1 MRQVYEWRHM
11 HFTVRDAAKLLQTTE
26 KQIYGWVDEGD
37 IPFETVNEQV
47 RFNRSELLEWATSR
61 RLPIAP
67 DAFSQDSLEE
77 GPPLPTLAETL
88 AVGGVHR
95 VDAKDREGVLRQVV
109 AAMPLKEQADR
120 ELLFQVLIAR
130 EGMGSTAVGDGIA
143 IPHVRA
149 PAVFHQVPASI
160 TLCYL
165 EHPVDFGAPDGRPV
179 HTLFS
184 IVSPNI
190 RGHLELLAKLAA
202 ALHDPRFKA
211 ALGRRAG
218 ADELL
223 AEVGQSVAS
232 KSSTKER

>member
-1 MRQVYEWRHM
+1 M
-11 HFTVRDAAKLLQTTE
+11 KIL
-26 KQIYGWVDEGD
+26 D
-37 IPFETVNEQV
+37 I
-47 RFNRSELLEWATSR
+47 
-61 RLPIAP
+61 LPSADLIAP
-67 DAFSQDSLEE
+67 ALAGTTKTAVLRE
-77 GPPLPTLAETL
+77 LAEHM
-88 AVGGVHR
+88 ARHEPS
-95 VDAKDREGVLRQVV
+95 VDAGRLVEVLWERERL
-109 AAMPLKEQADR
+109 
-120 ELLFQVLIAR
+120 
-130 EGMGSTAVGDGIA
+130 GSTAIGDGIA

-149 PAVFHQVPASI
+149 PAVFHQVPTSI

-223 AEVGQSVAS
+223 AEVGRSVAS

>member
-1 MRQVYEWRHM
+1 M

-47 RFNRSELLEWATSR
+47 RFNRSELLEWATLR

-67 DAFSQDSLEE
+67 DAFRESIPEDE
-77 GPPLPTLAETL
+77 PPLPSLAEAL
-88 AVGGVHR
+88 AAGGVHR

-149 PAVFHQVPASI
+149 PAVFHQVPVSI

-165 EHPVDFGAPDGRPV
+165 DNPVDFAAPDGRPV

-202 ALHDPRFKA
+202 ALHEPGFKA

-223 AEVGQSVAS
+223 AAVGRSRAS
-232 KSSTKER
+232 KSIAP